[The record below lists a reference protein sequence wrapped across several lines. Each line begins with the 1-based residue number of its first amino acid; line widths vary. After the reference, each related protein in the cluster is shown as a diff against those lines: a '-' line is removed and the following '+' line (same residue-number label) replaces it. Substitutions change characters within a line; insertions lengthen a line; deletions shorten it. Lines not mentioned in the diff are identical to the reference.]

1 MGWVGKSEPPQ
12 TDHQGSS
19 YDQAASR
26 EHPDV
31 SASSD
36 HKCRDRRPKL
46 QDPDAQGQGSRLPKL
61 RELPHAH
68 PVLLRQAR
76 PLPTIIPEEG
86 HGKVELRAV
95 NFQRDVGVTF
105 EIGLDGEWQEIAR
118 ATADSEGAATTVI
131 APRIAHGLSSAVI
144 RARQ

>member
-1 MGWVGKSEPPQ
+1 MVWVGKSEPPQ

-46 QDPDAQGQGSRLPKL
+46 QDPDAQGQCSRLPKL

-86 HGKVELRAV
+86 L
-95 NFQRDVGVTF
+95 FQWHLSVKEHRT
-105 EIGLDGEWQEIAR
+105 
-118 ATADSEGAATTVI
+118 STTD
-131 APRIAHGLSSAVI
+131 
-144 RARQ
+144 